1 MKRGINIPGK
11 LISLSAD
18 EREHF
23 IYTDI
28 SGECVNIPS
37 Q

>member
-18 EREHF
+18 EREQF
-23 IYTDI
+23 TYTDI
-28 SGECVNIPS
+28 SGEYVNIS
-37 Q
+37 SR